1 MIKSIICFYIIFRT
15 LSLFA
20 GECIKPKKFYISII
34 SNCYYS
40 GKDYI
45 YIYMSDGITS
55 GQVNLSSAISSLSHR
70 IVDYG
75 MGYEY
80 FATTN
85 AIKKIEKETSL
96 YKKKVFKYLSRYTE
110 STNKYIRRRAIMTL
124 SYYGWP
130 KSYKYL
136 HDLDIRPVYKAVLF
150 GILREK
156 RAINFIIEEYK
167 KIDRKYKK
175 RPMFSY
181 PQKMNYLNALYHIA
195 SINSLKFI
203 NKIIKNPRPEKI
215 KKRAITVKQRI
226 LDVNL
231 KEMKNLLEKNW
242 ANPNRKV
249 IKILP

>member
-1 MIKSIICFYIIFRT
+1 MIKSIIYFYIIFKT

-20 GECIKPKKFYISII
+20 GECLKPKEFYISII

-45 YIYMSDGITS
+45 YKYKPDGYTS
-55 GQVNLSSAISSLSHR
+55 SRYNLTGAISCLSHR
-70 IVDYG
+70 IVDYQ

-96 YKKKVFKYLSRYTE
+96 YKKKIFKYLSRYVE

-136 HDLDIRPVYKAVLF
+136 HDLDIRPVYKAILF

-156 RAINFIIEEYK
+156 KAINFIIEEYK

-175 RPMFSY
+175 RPIFSY

-195 SINSLKFI
+195 SIDALKFI
-203 NKIIKNPRPEKI
+203 NEIIKNSRPEKI
-215 KKRAITVKQRI
+215 KKRAIKVKQRI

-231 KEMKNLLEKNW
+231 KK
-242 ANPNRKV
+242 
-249 IKILP
+249 